1 GVEAAGRGC
10 AVSGVVYTAEALA
23 YLDSHGS
30 LIGYDPSEPLPEPPE
45 PPEPP
50 AKPELGPDEDAR
62 RRCLRCRRIFGGL
75 RAHSGSTC
83 SAKRAYSVKITDYVS
98 KQMLG
103 SDSAGPKVATEYNP
117 G

>member
-1 GVEAAGRGC
+1 M
-10 AVSGVVYTAEALA
+10 SGVVYTAEALA

-45 PPEPP
+45 PP

-75 RAHSGSTC
+75 RALHNRRTC
-83 SAKRAYSVKITDYVS
+83 SAKCAHSVRITDYVS
-98 KQMLG
+98 KQIRR
-103 SDSAGPKVATEYNP
+103 SDSYGHSGAVATEYKA
-117 G
+117 GQ